1 MFKNILKHSSI
12 VAIVIVALVTS
23 VLVGCQKD
31 SSEDNI
37 FNLVAPNGERIAS
50 SISNLEKELIPL
62 IENNISISEIEY
74 IPVTDGYSV
83 LISYLLPDGTT
94 GNIVKIHKS
103 QVRLKNGNENSGGTK
118 EYKKCEGS
126 CDCQIQVETSTT
138 QEPQFSCT
146 CLPCTVVTI
155 TQ

>member
-1 MFKNILKHSSI
+1 MFENILKYSSI
-12 VAIVIVALVTS
+12 AAIVIVVLVTG
-23 VLVGCQKD
+23 VLAGCQKD
-31 SSEDNI
+31 SSEDNT

-50 SISNLEKELIPL
+50 SISSLEKELIPL
-62 IENNISISEIEY
+62 IENNISISGIEY
-74 IPVTDGYSV
+74 ISVTDGYSV

-103 QVRLKNGNENSGGTK
+103 QVRLKDGNENSGGTK

-126 CDCQIQVETSTT
+126 CNCQIQVETSTT
-138 QEPQFSCT
+138 QKPEFSCT
-146 CLPCTVVTI
+146 CEPCTVVTV